1 LFKRIIRIKV
11 PEIKEVVVVVVI
23 PAALLSLLLLF
34 VCPEELIG

>member
-11 PEIKEVVVVVVI
+11 PEMEEVVVVI
-23 PAALLSLLLLF
+23 PAALLSLLLLLF